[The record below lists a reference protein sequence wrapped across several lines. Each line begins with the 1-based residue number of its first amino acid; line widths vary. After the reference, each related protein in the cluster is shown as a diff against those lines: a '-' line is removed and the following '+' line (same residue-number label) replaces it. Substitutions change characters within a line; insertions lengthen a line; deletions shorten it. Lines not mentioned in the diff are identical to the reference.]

1 MSCSTVGDFLRHAQ
15 GARQF
20 LHAHGANLARAV
32 VVPALLAY
40 AAAVLFWTCVVFMG
54 LGGLSLVAHLVDPG
68 VRRSQFGGQSARLGI
83 ALGLVAAA
91 VMYFTR

>member
-1 MSCSTVGDFLRHAQ
+1 VISFGTRSERGSFSMRMVRTW
-15 GARQF
+15 
-20 LHAHGANLARAV
+20 RAV

-40 AAAVLFWTCVVFMG
+40 AAAVLFWTCVVFMV